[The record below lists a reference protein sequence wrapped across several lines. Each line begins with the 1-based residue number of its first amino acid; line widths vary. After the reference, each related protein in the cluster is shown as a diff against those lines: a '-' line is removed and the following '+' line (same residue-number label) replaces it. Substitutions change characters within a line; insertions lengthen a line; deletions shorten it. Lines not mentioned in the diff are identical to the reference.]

1 MEAKEYIF
9 NKCFK
14 NKKFG
19 FNCDCIIRLDMI
31 GVVVD
36 YKIVNDEM
44 VLKIDVDGRLIDLGL
59 NTPGL
64 KIKEIL

>member
-1 MEAKEYIF
+1 MEVKEYIF

-19 FNCDCIIRLDMI
+19 FDCDCIIRLDVVGI
-31 GVVVD
+31 VVD